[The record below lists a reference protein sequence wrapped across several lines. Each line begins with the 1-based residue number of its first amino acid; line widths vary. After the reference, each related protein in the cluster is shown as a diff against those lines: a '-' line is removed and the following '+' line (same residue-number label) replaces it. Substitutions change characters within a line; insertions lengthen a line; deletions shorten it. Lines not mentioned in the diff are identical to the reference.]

1 MKDAGT
7 GGASFL
13 GSTAMEMSN
22 VKLEVPANAAKINQ
36 QYSGTLTWSLNDTI

>member
-1 MKDAGT
+1 MTAGAAVPVMKDAGT

-36 QYSGTLTWSLNDTI
+36 QYSGH